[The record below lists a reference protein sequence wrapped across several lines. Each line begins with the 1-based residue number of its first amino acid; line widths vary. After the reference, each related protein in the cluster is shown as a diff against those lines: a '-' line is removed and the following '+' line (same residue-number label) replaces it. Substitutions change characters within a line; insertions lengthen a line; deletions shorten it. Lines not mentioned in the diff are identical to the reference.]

1 MVEPEPSRLTQALD
15 GLSPKAKPPG
25 SARIL
30 NAWITQAQDALG
42 VAGSRVGWLVAATVV
57 SAALQRAVDAK
68 GSPLFLLKGGTML
81 QYRLPGISRAT
92 QVVDGLILSLIHIS
106 EPTRLRRISYAVFCL
121 KKKKKQKKKIKQKTR
136 KTTQ

>member
-92 QVVDGLILSLIHIS
+92 QVVDGLIRGDLDQFLATLDDVLG
-106 EPTRLRRISYAVFCL
+106 EPWGPLTLVRGEVE
-121 KKKKKQKKKIKQKTR
+121 T
-136 KTTQ
+136 